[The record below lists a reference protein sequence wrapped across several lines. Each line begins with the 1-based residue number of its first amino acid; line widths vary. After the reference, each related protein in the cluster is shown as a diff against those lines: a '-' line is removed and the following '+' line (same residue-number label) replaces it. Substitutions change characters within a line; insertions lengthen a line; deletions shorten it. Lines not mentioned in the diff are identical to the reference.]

1 MRILKRLVRRIIPK
15 SFHPTQIFARKL
27 VSLANHE
34 VMSGPFMG
42 MRYIDRSYGSQY
54 YPKLMGTYEL
64 ELADAVSRLAKS
76 GFDRVIIAG
85 SAEGYY
91 AVGMA
96 KWPSIVK
103 VDAFEAQPEAHIAL
117 AELAEINQVGAKIV
131 QHGLCDCSQLS
142 MVLTRPDRTLLVVDI
157 EGGESILLD
166 PNMVP
171 ALREATLLVEMHD
184 CFLPGIGSI
193 IQKRFASS
201 HEISKIEARTRIL
214 GDLPAAL
221 GQLPAYLHG
230 AARAALDE
238 GRPPGMYWLVMHPR
252 LGSPLS

>member
-1 MRILKRLVRRIIPK
+1 MNFLRWLLRRIVPRNFHPTNIFLKRLV
-15 SFHPTQIFARKL
+15 L
-27 VSLANHE
+27 LANLG
-34 VMSGPFMG
+34 VMSGVFKG

-54 YPKLMGTYEL
+54 YPKLMGTYEI
-64 ELADAVSRLAKS
+64 ELAEIVSQLSKS
-76 GFDRVIIAG
+76 EFDRVIVAG

-96 KWPSIVK
+96 KWPGIEK

-117 AELAEINQVGAKIV
+117 AELAELNHVGTKIV

-166 PNMVP
+166 PNVVP

-184 CFLPGIGSI
+184 CFLPGLGSHI
-193 IQKRFASS
+193 KGRFECS
-201 HEISKIEARTRIL
+201 HQITQIDARVRTL

-221 GQLPAYLHG
+221 RQLPAYLNG
-230 AARAALDE
+230 AALAALDE
-238 GRPPGMYWLVMHPR
+238 GRPPGMYWLFMRPQAA
-252 LGSPLS
+252 LCEP